1 MSNQPTVGDPTLGGI
16 ELDMSNGNGPW
27 GGNNGGSNG
36 SGSGPWGGN
45 AGGSGNRPQRGSGG
59 GSQDNGNSSANV
71 EDFLE
76 RVRRNSNGGGGGN
89 RPNRGGGSG
98 GPGGGDVVALLQRWW
113 WLVLLGLVGAW
124 LASGFYTVD
133 ASDRAVVTTFG
144 RISGESGPGLH
155 WRLPSPIQEHQT
167 VNVLEPQETTIGGVN
182 NRGESLML
190 TSDINIVDVEL
201 TIRWLVSD
209 PTAFLYTTAQRSR
222 DVRSDVEK
230 VVKVAGEAALRS
242 VIGRT
247 TLESVLA
254 QGKDIVQS
262 DVKLELQETLNSYQ
276 RLGDSTGVGLGVE
289 IDNVLLVN
297 AQPPQ
302 QVKPAF
308 DDVQDARQDQE
319 RFRNEAEARR
329 NVLIPQAE
337 AQAVELL
344 QSAEAYKAEQESL
357 AKGERDRFLA
367 VLDAYQNN
375 PDVTV
380 RRLYIETMERILAQ
394 RGAVVLDGN
403 LGDSALPLLNLS
415 TSAAAN

>member
-1 MSNQPTVGDPTLGGI
+1 MSNQPTAGGHGVTDA
-16 ELDMSNGNGPW
+16 ELAMSNGDGPW
-27 GGNNGGSNG
+27 GGKSGSSNG

-45 AGGSGNRPQRGSGG
+45 NAGGSDGPSRTPRRTSEPGDNSG
-59 GSQDNGNSSANV
+59 NV

-76 RVRRNSNGGGGGN
+76 RVRRNTNNGGGGGGGN
-89 RPNRGGGSG
+89 RPGRRGGA
-98 GPGGGDVVALLQRWW
+98 GGGDIIGLVRRFW
-113 WLVLLGLVGAW
+113 WLILIGLLAVW

-144 RISGESGPGLH
+144 RISGEAGPGLH
-155 WRLPSPIQEHQT
+155 WRMPSPIQDHQT

-182 NRGESLML
+182 NRDESLML

-262 DVKLELQETLNSYQ
+262 DVKAELQQTLNSYQ
-276 RLGDSTGVGLGVE
+276 RIDDPTGAGVGVE

-308 DDVQDARQDQE
+308 DDVQDPRQDQE
-319 RFRNEAEARR
+319 RFQNEAEARR
-329 NVLIPQAE
+329 NVLIPQAQ

-367 VLDAYQNN
+367 VLEAYQSN

-394 RGAVVLDGN
+394 RGAVILDGS

-415 TSAAAN
+415 TSPSGN